1 MGAINQSCPSQLPPG
16 FLLWF
21 LLSSSCFVHSSLL
34 LPPSTYFLPVPLT
47 IIVFPSSAA
56 ERAGRERER
65 ERKEVGERDKWH
77 SSALTSWSLWS
88 DCGRYILESLLF
100 PWRQNENKLSA
111 DKNEKVTLKPSQ
123 SAWGVFLLSDR
134 LFGKTDKHWT
144 YCLTVCLSVCL
155 SVSLSVSVSARL
167 SVRLSGM
174 PESYIETWLIWPTV
188 ALVSISVPDH
198 PPLIITVWLI
208 RSGQTFSM

>member
-1 MGAINQSCPSQLPPG
+1 MPFTASTWIS
-16 FLLWF
+16 
-21 LLSSSCFVHSSLL
+21 VVVSSLQQLFCTQQPPLTSQHL
-34 LPPSTYFLPVPLT
+34 LPPCTFNHHRFS
-47 IIVFPSSAA
+47 IKRCRKSWQ
-56 ERAGRERER
+56 RERER